1 MILEGKTAV
10 ITGGASGIGLGIAQA
25 IVAAGGSVVLLG
37 RSQDKLEQAK
47 TGLNAEDRVQIFSV
61 DVGDREQVNQ
71 VFGTLNQ
78 QSVTIDILV
87 NAAGVNIPN
96 RTMAEMNPE
105 QFDEVMQINA
115 TGAYNCMHQVLPQ
128 MRQRH
133 EGLVVNICSIAG
145 VRALNLGGIAYCASK
160 FAMAALSTAVG
171 NEEAQNGIRVTTIHP
186 GEVNTPILE
195 NRPVAVPEERKAIMV
210 QPEDIGAIVV
220 AIAQLPAQT
229 HVPEMIIKPLYQEFV

>member
-1 MILEGKTAV
+1 MVLEGKTAV

-25 IVAAGGSVVLLG
+25 IVKVGGSVVLLG
-37 RSQDKLEQAK
+37 RSQEKLEQAK
-47 TGLNAEDRVQIFSV
+47 ADLNADDRVQIFSV
-61 DVGDREQVNQ
+61 DVGHREQVNE

-78 QSVTIDILV
+78 QAVNLDILV

-128 MRQRH
+128 MRQRQD
-133 EGLVVNICSIAG
+133 GLVVNICSISG
-145 VRALNLGGIAYCASK
+145 VRALSLGGIAYCASK
-160 FAMAALSTAVG
+160 FALAALSTAVG

-195 NRPVAVPEERKAIMV
+195 KRPVAVPEERKAIMV

-220 AIAQLPAQT
+220 AIAQLPPHT
-229 HVPEMIIKPLYQEFV
+229 HVSEMIIKPLYQEFV

>member
-37 RSQDKLEQAK
+37 RSQNKLEQAK

-61 DVGDREQVNQ
+61 DVGDRKQVNQ
-71 VFGTLNQ
+71 VFDTLNQ

-96 RTMAEMNPE
+96 RTMADMNPE

-145 VRALNLGGIAYCASK
+145 VRALNLGGVAYCASK

>member
-47 TGLNAEDRVQIFSV
+47 AGLNADDRVRIFSV
-61 DVGDREQVNQ
+61 DVGQREQVNQ
-71 VFGTLNQ
+71 VFETLSQ
-78 QSVTIDILV
+78 DSTSIDILV

-115 TGAYNCMHQVLPQ
+115 TGAYNTMHQVLPQ
-128 MRQRH
+128 MRQRKD
-133 EGLVVNICSIAG
+133 GLVINICSISG
-145 VRALNLGGIAYCASK
+145 VRALSLGGIAYCASK

-171 NEEAQNGIRVTTIHP
+171 NEEAQHGIRVTTIHP

-195 NRPVAVPEERKAIMV
+195 KRPVAVPEERKAIMV

-220 AIAQLPAQT
+220 AIAQLPPQT
-229 HVPEMIIKPLYQEFV
+229 HVPELIIKPLYQEFV

>member
-47 TGLNAEDRVQIFSV
+47 TGLNAEDLVQIFSV

>member
-37 RSQDKLEQAK
+37 RSKGKLEQAK
-47 TGLNAEDRVQIFSV
+47 AGLNADDRVHFFSV
-61 DVGDREQVNQ
+61 DVGQREQVNQ
-71 VFGTLNQ
+71 VFETLSQ
-78 QSVTIDILV
+78 ESTRIDILV

-115 TGAYNCMHQVLPQ
+115 TGAYNTMHQVLPQ
-128 MRQRH
+128 MRQRKD
-133 EGLVVNICSIAG
+133 GLVINICSISG
-145 VRALNLGGIAYCASK
+145 VRALSLGGIAYCASK

-195 NRPVAVPEERKAIMV
+195 KRPVAVPEERKAMMV
-210 QPEDIGAIVV
+210 QPDDIGAIVV
-220 AIAQLPAQT
+220 AIAQLPPQT
-229 HVPEMIIKPLYQEFV
+229 HVPELIIKPLYQEFV

>member
-47 TGLNAEDRVQIFSV
+47 TGLDAEDRVQIFSV
-61 DVGDREQVNQ
+61 DVGDREQVNR

-171 NEEAQNGIRVTTIHP
+171 NEEAQNGIRVTAIHP

-220 AIAQLPAQT
+220 AIAQLPSQT